1 MHTMTRKFQSRH
13 RIGFN
18 WPLSIVAAAFGLA
31 AFIAAPAIAQE
42 EKVLNLYN
50 WADYIGDNTVSNFEK
65 ETGIK
70 VRSDYFD
77 GNETLHAKLVAGRS
91 GYDVV
96 VPSALWAGLQIQGGL
111 LRKLDKSQLPNL
123 KNMDPVV
130 QAKLARLDPNNDHL
144 VSWLWGY
151 TTVGINVD
159 KVKAA
164 LGDLPM
170 PENAWDL
177 VFDPKYMSKLK
188 SCGVSFVDTPADILP
203 AALSYLGKN
212 PYSKNSADY
221 QDAGNLLQKIR
232 PYVTLFSSLGY
243 INDMANG
250 SVCVALGWS
259 GDINI
264 ARQRAIDAKNGY
276 KIEALIPKTG
286 ANLFFDTLAIPGDAP
301 HPINALLFM
310 NYIMRPEV
318 QAGLTNK
325 VFYANSNAASIK
337 FVKKEI
343 AENKSVFLSEADI
356 KRMTAPEVLN
366 NDIRRTMTRVY
377 AKFKNGL

>member
-1 MHTMTRKFQSRH
+1 MAFSSALYA
-13 RIGFN
+13 I
-18 WPLSIVAAAFGLA
+18 PAA
-31 AFIAAPAIAQE
+31 AQE
-42 EKVLNLYN
+42 EKILNIYN
-50 WADYIGDNTVSNFEK
+50 WADYIADDTVKNFEK

-77 GNETLHAKLVAGRS
+77 GNEVLHTKLIAGRS
-91 GYDVV
+91 GYDIV
-96 VPSALWAGLQIQGGL
+96 VPSAIWAGLQIQGGAL
-111 LRKLDKSQLPNL
+111 KTLDKSKLPNL
-123 KNMDPVV
+123 SNMSPSV
-130 QAKLARLDPNNDHL
+130 QAKLASIDPGNEHL

-177 VFDPKYMSKLK
+177 VFEPKYISRLK
-188 SCGVSFVDTPADILP
+188 SCGVSFVDTAADIFP
-203 AALSYLGKN
+203 AALLYLGKK
-212 PYSKNSADY
+212 PYSKSVADY
-221 QDAGNLLQKIR
+221 QEAGQLLKKIR
-232 PYVTLFSSLGY
+232 PYISLFSSIGY

-250 SVCVALGWS
+250 SICLALGWS

-264 ARQRAIDAKNGY
+264 ARQRAIDAKSGI

-286 ANLFFDTLAIPGDAP
+286 AMLFFDTLAIPADAA
-301 HPINALLFM
+301 HPDNAHLFM

-318 QAGLTNK
+318 HASQTNK

-337 FVKKEI
+337 YVRKEI
-343 AENKSVFLSEADI
+343 AENKSVFLSATDLEQM
-356 KRMTAPEVLN
+356 RAPEILN
-366 NDIRRTMTRVY
+366 NDIRRTMGRVY
-377 AKFKNGL
+377 TSFKTGL